1 MADGKTTLTKPMF
14 ALLAPGEELLGG
26 CKAAGKNAALK
37 AGVGAALTGA
47 TGHIVRV
54 GGAGAPEGGW
64 AAVVPQDRVFW
75 IGATTSRLV
84 YWGVGALTSKPKD
97 FRGETPL
104 SAIASV
110 TATKRTAF
118 RRMDIAF
125 VDGSATVVDLYRA
138 NSPDSLLDALDRL
151 LPGKIAAV

>member
-1 MADGKTTLTKPMF
+1 MADGKTTLTKPMSE
-14 ALLAPGEELLGG
+14 LLAPGEELLGG

-47 TGHIVRV
+47 TGRIVNV
-54 GGAGAPEGGW
+54 GSGAVPEGGW

-75 IGATTSRLV
+75 IGATSSRLV
-84 YWGVGALTSKPKD
+84 YWGVGAMTSKPKD

-104 SAIASV
+104 PAIASV

-118 RRMDIAF
+118 HRLEIAF
-125 VDGSATVVDLYRA
+125 VDASTTVVDLYRA
-138 NSPDSLLDALDRL
+138 NSPDSLLQALEHL
-151 LPGKIAAV
+151 LPGKIVSG